1 MNPVAVPPPT
11 VPPQPPSGRST
22 WHRPLASGGHPP
34 AAAQGCSDVRRADM
48 YPHDRLSWRL
58 TVLGTDLRSRLSVTP
73 VRSPPCADTTASSPP
88 VQPTTQ
94 VPPRRW
100 HTMPLKVLPPERQ
113 GPPLSLRSGL
123 GSDEAAADSP
133 RSTIQLHPLPP
144 ASPLLTSWHFSP
156 GTALSVYFFAC
167 CLPLSLEDKQC
178 GGKDWDSLPS
188 ISPPHQQGLA
198 HGPYL
203 MRMCYV
209 NSTMPERRGRK
220 ASKIWVE
227 EASSGQLSGPGRE

>member
-1 MNPVAVPPPT
+1 
-11 VPPQPPSGRST
+11 
-22 WHRPLASGGHPP
+22 
-34 AAAQGCSDVRRADM
+34 M

-73 VRSPPCADTTASSPP
+73 VRSPPRADTTASSPP

-100 HTMPLKVLPPERQ
+100 HTMPLKGLPPERQ

-123 GSDEAAADSP
+123 GSNEAPADSP
-133 RSTIQLHPLPP
+133 RSTIQLHPLP
-144 ASPLLTSWHFSP
+144 ARLSSPDILAFLTWHR
-156 GTALSVYFFAC
+156 TVYFFAC
-167 CLPLSLEDKQC
+167 CLPLSLEDKPC

-209 NSTMPERRGRK
+209 NSTMPELRGRK

-227 EASSGQLSGPGRE
+227 EASSGQLSGP